1 MKSIRTKLILCI
13 ALLLLFSTITFSLT
27 SSVIGQE
34 VPPAIEVGADGVLFA
49 IGVVD
54 EDVTEFQ
61 QFDWEG
67 IKDYECTVG
76 VDCESKNFPGYI
88 MRRSLADKWDYLGIA
103 QVTINFNLNRT
114 YENVSLR
121 IARKGTGTT
130 IVELDDSVSHS
141 VTSRML
147 DSGSYDNYGS
157 YDLGLGT
164 LDAGIH
170 NIKLTMEEGG
180 MGRGRYGWD
189 AIILLVKRLVIS
201 NHF

>member
-1 MKSIRTKLILCI
+1 MKSIRSRPILGI
-13 ALLLLFSTITFSLT
+13 ALLLLVSTITFSLI

-34 VPPAIEVGADGVLFA
+34 VPPAIEVGSDGVLFA

-54 EDVTEFQ
+54 GDVSEFQ

-76 VDCESKNFPGYI
+76 VNCDSKNFPGYI
-88 MRRSLADKWDYLGIA
+88 MRRSLSDRWDYLGIA
-103 QVTINFNLNRT
+103 QITINFNLNQT
-114 YENVSLR
+114 YERVALR
-121 IARKGTGTT
+121 IARKGSGTT
-130 IVELDDSVSHS
+130 IVKLDDSVSHS
-141 VTSRML
+141 VTSKML
-147 DSGSYDNYGS
+147 DSGPYDNYGS

-189 AIILLVKRLVIS
+189 AIILLVM
-201 NHF
+201 